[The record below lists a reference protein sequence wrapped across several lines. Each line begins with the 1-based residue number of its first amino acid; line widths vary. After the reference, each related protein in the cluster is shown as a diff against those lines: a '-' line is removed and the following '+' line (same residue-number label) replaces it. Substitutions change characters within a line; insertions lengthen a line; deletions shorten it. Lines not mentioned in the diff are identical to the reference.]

1 MINGIQNTKANDYQV
16 AVKMAKTHSKE
27 QLETMY
33 KEAQKGQQGA
43 QGGQG
48 GPGQGP
54 GGPGGP
60 SGPGGGPGGPGGPG
74 GGPGGPGGPG
84 GAGKANNSKES
95 GEAEAGRKPEV
106 VKQALEIKQK
116 DETNLSSD
124 AQSGNDGENQANMM
138 SFSMNLQSFAG
149 IG

>member
-48 GPGQGP
+48 SPGQ
-54 GGPGGP
+54 
-60 SGPGGGPGGPGGPG
+60 GPGGPG
-74 GGPGGPGGPG
+74 GGPGGPGGPGRGPGGPGDPG

-124 AQSGNDGENQANMM
+124 AQNDNDSTNQASMM

-149 IG
+149 VG

>member
-48 GPGQGP
+48 GPGQ
-54 GGPGGP
+54 
-60 SGPGGGPGGPGGPG
+60 GPGGPGGPG

-124 AQSGNDGENQANMM
+124 AQSGNDSTNQANMM

-149 IG
+149 VG

>member
-1 MINGIQNTKANDYQV
+1 MINGIQNTKGNDYQV

-48 GPGQGP
+48 GPGGP
-54 GGPGGP
+54 GHGP

-84 GAGKANNSKES
+84 GSGGSKQA

-106 VKQALEIKQK
+106 VKQALEIKQQ

-124 AQSGNDGENQANMM
+124 AQGENDSANQANMM

-149 IG
+149 VG

>member
-48 GPGQGP
+48 GPGGP
-54 GGPGGP
+54 GHGP

-84 GAGKANNSKES
+84 GSGGSKQA

-106 VKQALEIKQK
+106 VKQALEIKQQ

-124 AQSGNDGENQANMM
+124 AQGENDSANQANMM

-149 IG
+149 VG

>member
-48 GPGQGP
+48 GPG
-54 GGPGGP
+54 
-60 SGPGGGPGGPGGPG
+60 GGPGGPGGPG
-74 GGPGGPGGPG
+74 RGPGGPGGPG

-124 AQSGNDGENQANMM
+124 AQSGNDSTNQASMM

-149 IG
+149 VG

>member
-48 GPGQGP
+48 GPGQGQ
-54 GGPGGP
+54 
-60 SGPGGGPGGPGGPG
+60 
-74 GGPGGPGGPG
+74 
-84 GAGKANNSKES
+84 AVLVDLVDLV
-95 GEAEAGRKPEV
+95 EV
-106 VKQALEIKQK
+106 PVVLEDLAADPVDLEVQVEQVKQTTQKNQVKQK
-116 DETNLSSD
+116 QVESRKLLNRL
-124 AQSGNDGENQANMM
+124 
-138 SFSMNLQSFAG
+138 LK
-149 IG
+149 

>member
-48 GPGQGP
+48 GPGQ
-54 GGPGGP
+54 
-60 SGPGGGPGGPGGPG
+60 GPGGPGGPG

-124 AQSGNDGENQANMM
+124 AQNDNDSTNQASMM

-149 IG
+149 VG

>member
-1 MINGIQNTKANDYQV
+1 MMNGIQNTKANDYQV

-48 GPGQGP
+48 GPG
-54 GGPGGP
+54 
-60 SGPGGGPGGPGGPG
+60 GGPGGPGGPG
-74 GGPGGPGGPG
+74 RGPGGPGGPG

-124 AQSGNDGENQANMM
+124 AQSGNDSTNQASMM

-149 IG
+149 VG

>member
-1 MINGIQNTKANDYQV
+1 MNGIQNTKANDYQV

-48 GPGQGP
+48 GPG
-54 GGPGGP
+54 
-60 SGPGGGPGGPGGPG
+60 GGPGGPGGPG
-74 GGPGGPGGPG
+74 RGPGGPGGPG

-124 AQSGNDGENQANMM
+124 AQNDNDSTNQASMM

-149 IG
+149 VG

>member
-1 MINGIQNTKANDYQV
+1 MINGIQNTKGNDYQV

-43 QGGQG
+43 QSGQG
-48 GPGQGP
+48 GPGQ
-54 GGPGGP
+54 
-60 SGPGGGPGGPGGPG
+60 GPGGPGGPG

-84 GAGKANNSKES
+84 GAGKANNSKEA

-124 AQSGNDGENQANMM
+124 AQSSNDGASTGNFSA
-138 SFSMNLQSFAG
+138 FSMNLQAFAG
-149 IG
+149 DMG

>member
-1 MINGIQNTKANDYQV
+1 MINGIQNTKGNDYQV

-48 GPGQGP
+48 GPGGP
-54 GGPGGP
+54 GH
-60 SGPGGGPGGPGGPG
+60 GPGGPG
-74 GGPGGPGGPG
+74 GGPGGPGGGPGCPGGPG
-84 GAGKANNSKES
+84 GAGGSKQA

-106 VKQALEIKQK
+106 VKQALEIKQQ

-124 AQSGNDGENQANMM
+124 AQGENDSANQANMM

-149 IG
+149 VG

>member
-1 MINGIQNTKANDYQV
+1 MINGIQNTKGNDYQV

-48 GPGQGP
+48 GPGQ
-54 GGPGGP
+54 
-60 SGPGGGPGGPGGPG
+60 GPGGPGGPG

-124 AQSGNDGENQANMM
+124 AQNDNDSTNQASMM

-149 IG
+149 VG

>member
-54 GGPGGP
+54 GG
-60 SGPGGGPGGPGGPG
+60 GPGGPVGPG
-74 GGPGGPGGPG
+74 RGPGGPGGPG
-84 GAGKANNSKES
+84 GAGKANNSKVS

-116 DETNLSSD
+116 DETNLSSN
-124 AQSGNDGENQANMM
+124 AQSGNDSTNQASMM

-149 IG
+149 VG

>member
-1 MINGIQNTKANDYQV
+1 MINSIQNTKGNDYQV

-33 KEAQKGQQGA
+33 KEAQKGQQG
-43 QGGQG
+43 GQG
-48 GPGQGP
+48 GPGQ
-54 GGPGGP
+54 
-60 SGPGGGPGGPGGPG
+60 GPGGPGGPG
-74 GGPGGPGGPG
+74 GGPGGPGVPGGGPGGPGCPG

-124 AQSGNDGENQANMM
+124 AQGENDSTNQANMM

-149 IG
+149 VG

>member
-1 MINGIQNTKANDYQV
+1 MINGIQNTKGNDYQV

-48 GPGQGP
+48 GPGGP
-54 GGPGGP
+54 GHGP
-60 SGPGGGPGGPGGPG
+60 SGPGGGPGGPGG
-74 GGPGGPGGPG
+74 GPGCPGGPG
-84 GAGKANNSKES
+84 GAGGSKQA

-106 VKQALEIKQK
+106 VKQALEIKQQ
-116 DETNLSSD
+116 DE
-124 AQSGNDGENQANMM
+124 
-138 SFSMNLQSFAG
+138 
-149 IG
+149 

>member
-1 MINGIQNTKANDYQV
+1 MMNGIQNTKANDYQV

-54 GGPGGP
+54 GGPGG
-60 SGPGGGPGGPGGPG
+60 GPGGPGGPG
-74 GGPGGPGGPG
+74 RGPGGPG

-124 AQSGNDGENQANMM
+124 AQSGNDSTNQANMM

-149 IG
+149 VG

>member
-54 GGPGGP
+54 GG
-60 SGPGGGPGGPGGPG
+60 GPGGPVGPG
-74 GGPGGPGGPG
+74 RGPGGPGGPG

-124 AQSGNDGENQANMM
+124 AQSGNDGANQANMM

-149 IG
+149 VG

>member
-1 MINGIQNTKANDYQV
+1 MINEWIQKGNDYQV

-43 QGGQG
+43 QSGQG
-48 GPGQGP
+48 DPVSCPGNWWWPSPEGP
-54 GGPGGP
+54 GGLGGDLW
-60 SGPGGGPGGPGGPG
+60 
-74 GGPGGPGGPG
+74 PGGPG
-84 GAGKANNSKES
+84 GAGKANNSKEA

-106 VKQALEIKQK
+106 VIKQALEIKQK

-124 AQSGNDGENQANMM
+124 AQNDNDSTNQASMM

-149 IG
+149 VG

>member
-1 MINGIQNTKANDYQV
+1 MINSIQNTKGNDYQV

-43 QGGQG
+43 QSGQDR
-48 GPGQGP
+48 PGQ
-54 GGPGGP
+54 
-60 SGPGGGPGGPGGPG
+60 GPGGPGGPG

-84 GAGKANNSKES
+84 GGPCGPGGPGGAGKANNSKEA

-124 AQSGNDGENQANMM
+124 AQNDNDSTNQASMM

-149 IG
+149 VG

>member
-1 MINGIQNTKANDYQV
+1 MMNGIQNTKANDYQV

-48 GPGQGP
+48 GPG
-54 GGPGGP
+54 
-60 SGPGGGPGGPGGPG
+60 GGPGGPGGPG
-74 GGPGGPGGPG
+74 RGPGGPGGPG

-124 AQSGNDGENQANMM
+124 AQNDNDSTNQASMM

-149 IG
+149 VG

>member
-1 MINGIQNTKANDYQV
+1 MINGIQNTKGNDYQV

-48 GPGQGP
+48 GPGGP
-54 GGPGGP
+54 GHGPG
-60 SGPGGGPGGPGGPG
+60 GPGGGPGGPGGPG

-84 GAGKANNSKES
+84 GAGGSKQA

-106 VKQALEIKQK
+106 VKQALEIKQQ

-124 AQSGNDGENQANMM
+124 AQGENDSANQANMM

-149 IG
+149 VG

>member
-1 MINGIQNTKANDYQV
+1 MINGIQNTKGNDYQV

-43 QGGQG
+43 QGG
-48 GPGQGP
+48 P
-54 GGPGGP
+54 GGPGHGP
-60 SGPGGGPGGPGGPG
+60 GGPGGGPGGPGGPG

-84 GAGKANNSKES
+84 GAGGSKQA
-95 GEAEAGRKPEV
+95 GEAEGGRKPEV
-106 VKQALEIKQK
+106 VKQALEIKQQ

-124 AQSGNDGENQANMM
+124 AQGENDSANQANMM

-149 IG
+149 VG

>member
-1 MINGIQNTKANDYQV
+1 MINGIQNTKGNDYQV

-48 GPGQGP
+48 GPGQ
-54 GGPGGP
+54 
-60 SGPGGGPGGPGGPG
+60 GPGGPGGPG

-124 AQSGNDGENQANMM
+124 AQSGNDSTNQANMM

>member
-1 MINGIQNTKANDYQV
+1 MMNGIQNTKANDYQV

-54 GGPGGP
+54 GGPG
-60 SGPGGGPGGPGGPG
+60 GPGGGPGGPGGPG

-124 AQSGNDGENQANMM
+124 AQSGNESTNQASMM

-149 IG
+149 VG